1 MRKAP
6 VSQASA
12 PLPFP
17 LRRHSQPATCK
28 DSSPK
33 REPYSFATKENSFRQ
48 EACCFAE
55 EELYG
60 SAPEPKAHARAA

>member
-1 MRKAP
+1 MRKAHVP
-6 VSQASA
+6 QASA

-33 REPYSFATKENSFRQ
+33 REPYSLVTKENSPRQ
-48 EACCFAE
+48 EAYFFAE
-55 EELYG
+55 EGQYV
-60 SAPEPKAHARAA
+60 APLEPKAQARAA